1 MPGRKRGG
9 GLGDVPMP
17 MLLTCGVLLELLVL
31 AEADSVVGV
40 DRLTVMVG
48 FLLVFE
54 SVVIPSSALLGSSL
68 RTVVREGINNVV
80 GLLAEL
86 LVFWKDRD
94 PGRTAIGPINPV
106 WTPISLVFPSS
117 MHPPALLLFK
127 AC

>member
-1 MPGRKRGG
+1 
-9 GLGDVPMP
+9 MP